1 MDRNI
6 LWNGN
11 CSDNNSLFEKFCFIR
26 QSDKISRGKDITSEV
41 SINNKGIAIHSYA
54 HSVKLAFSS
63 IETKPLIEL
72 QSPVILPSNDVD
84 NLWQS
89 SWYFRDSSNYRSSW
103 PGCMGIFLKENTEDS

>member
-1 MDRNI
+1 M
-6 LWNGN
+6 
-11 CSDNNSLFEKFCFIR
+11 
-26 QSDKISRGKDITSEV
+26 
-41 SINNKGIAIHSYA
+41 HP
-54 HSVKLAFSS
+54 VKSALSS
-63 IETKPLIEL
+63 METKPLIKL